1 MTNLIKPYLPSLY
14 SVSMLYPSP
23 LRAGNII
30 TVSASLYRTYFK
42 QNCRI
47 SISAALWSSLPLGV
61 VVTALLLTFI
71 LLARLTASFA
81 TQVLQSSKSG
91 VPLLQSGNAGLVLNP
106 SIGLS
111 NLDLFPIN
119 LATILI
125 AIVLGC
131 VGLILIVLGSAMVQL
146 RNVQI
151 SQLSYGVISG
161 QPETPNQVLRN
172 LNPKLWQLWRLGVM
186 TTVLQVLVSY
196 VTDIPVAFLIK
207 LLQPLMGELIA
218 TTALNI
224 GQYIFLSGIFG
235 ILSLAH
241 LIVAIE
247 RVNSLMAIT
256 RAWRL
261 ASGHGLHIIL
271 VTSIAF
277 LITMPPYI
285 LVASFPVMTGF
296 ALVHS
301 LSMTQFYI
309 FLGSLVLSAVLM
321 LVLNVVLIPVLPIV
335 QAVTYYDLR
344 VRQEGV
350 GMRLGTPD
358 ARVIKL
364 HR

>member
-1 MTNLIKPYLPSLY
+1 
-14 SVSMLYPSP
+14 MLHPSP

-61 VVTALLLTFI
+61 VVTALLFTFMPLTRLAFSFGTRI
-71 LLARLTASFA
+71 LQRGKSGMPLF
-81 TQVLQSSKSG
+81 QSSNG
-91 VPLLQSGNAGLVLNP
+91 GLVLNP
-106 SIGLS
+106 SSVLG
-111 NLDLFPIN
+111 NLDLLPIN
-119 LATILI
+119 LATILST
-125 AIVLGC
+125 IVLGC
-131 VGLILIVLGSAMVQL
+131 VGLILIIVGSAMVHL

-161 QPETPNQVLRN
+161 QRETPNMVLRN
-172 LNPKLWQLWRLGVM
+172 LNPKLWQLWRLGVII
-186 TTVLQVLVSY
+186 TALEFLVSY

-207 LLQPLMGELIA
+207 LVQPLMGELIA
-218 TTALNI
+218 TTVLSI

-256 RAWRL
+256 RALRL
-261 ASGHGLHIIL
+261 ATGHGLRIIL
-271 VTSIAF
+271 VTSMAF
-277 LITMPPYI
+277 LITMAPYVV
-285 LVASFPVMTGF
+285 VASFPVMTGF

-321 LVLNVVLIPVLPIV
+321 LALNVVLIPVLPIV

-344 VRQEGV
+344 VRQEGS
-350 GMRLGTPD
+350 GIRLGTPA
-358 ARVIKL
+358 ARVIKSQ
-364 HR
+364 R